1 MNQALLLLASAGAH
15 GGEGFQFHHAI
26 LVGSTTLVVAFTVL
40 LAVIARTQIG
50 VEPRGLW
57 ACFEHVFDWIDNL
70 AGEMIPGQGR
80 KYVPLLMSIFL
91 FVLFSNW
98 SGLLPLPV
106 MTVKAE
112 STVAAH
118 GGHGGEHGEHAAA
131 AAEHGGEHAEHLLM
145 FEAPTASYNT
155 TLALAMISFCSFV
168 LFGLWK
174 CHFPPS
180 HGHGHGDEHEE
191 DGHGGGFNPLGLW
204 DWVSHFWQPTP
215 MLWNSLEGGMK
226 LLCIPLFF
234 LFFSLHVLEML
245 ARILSLSIRLFGNIS
260 GEHQVKVN
268 LLNVLFGFLGASLK
282 AFSQGALIQGP
293 GWLVMAGLIW
303 GASIFATLLG
313 TLAGFIQAMIFFVL
327 TLVYIS
333 QAVAD
338 EH

>member
-1 MNQALLLLASAGAH
+1 MNQALTLLASAGAH

-26 LVGSTTLVVAFTVL
+26 LVGSTVLVVAVVVL

-57 ACFEHVFDWIDNL
+57 ACFEHVFDWIDGL
-70 AGEMIPGQGR
+70 AEEMIPGQGR

-106 MTVKAE
+106 MTVKGE
-112 STVAAH
+112 SHVAAH
-118 GGHGGEHGEHAAA
+118 GGHGEGHSP
-131 AAEHGGEHAEHLLM
+131 AAETHDAGHAEHLLM

-155 TLALAMISFCSFV
+155 TLALAMISFFSFV
-168 LFGLWK
+168 LFGIWK

-180 HGHGHGDEHEE
+180 HGHGHDEHHED
-191 DGHGGGFNPLGLW
+191 DGHGGGFNPLGMW

-226 LLCIPLFF
+226 MLCIPLFF

-268 LLNVLFGFLGASLK
+268 LLKVLFGFLGSSFK
-282 AFSQGALIQGP
+282 AFSNGALIQGP

-313 TLAGFIQAMIFFVL
+313 ALAGFIQAMIFFIL
-327 TLVYIS
+327 SLVYIA